1 MHFCVQF
8 KVRLRMKPWV
18 CINMKKLVLYAFPLA
33 VLISLGML
41 SGCGPKESGQST
53 SVEKPIVQPPVFNAD
68 SAYSFVRQQVDFGPR
83 IPNSPAHRKAG
94 DYLIEQLK
102 KYGATVTVQAF
113 ETSTYDGHRLAL
125 RNIIGSFFP
134 ERQKRILLAAHWD
147 TRPFADKDENPA
159 AKFDGANDGAS
170 GVAVLLEIARV
181 LQNGQPPAVGIDI
194 IFFDGE
200 DWGHDTETWD
210 KIGKGKPANFP
221 LPPGLD
227 SWWCLGSQHWSK
239 NKHKPNYSA
248 YYGILLDMVGAR
260 NSHFFKEGVSMQY
273 APAVTNK
280 IWKTASQLGYGSLF
294 VNREVGGITDDHAFV
309 NEIAKIPM
317 VDIVHYHP
325 ELGFFGDYHHRTK
338 DNLDLIGKE
347 TLEAVGRVLLAVIYS
362 EE

>member
-1 MHFCVQF
+1 MRSSQSA
-8 KVRLRMKPWV
+8 LRSNPGPPLM
-18 CINMKKLVLYAFPLA
+18 MKKLLRSSLVFA
-33 VLISLGML
+33 VLVSLAL
-41 SGCGPKESGQST
+41 LNGCGPKDSGQKPA
-53 SVEKPIVQPPVFNAD
+53 VEKPLVQAPPFSAD
-68 SAYSFVRQQVDFGPR
+68 SAFQFVKDQVSFGPR

-94 DYLIEQLK
+94 DYMIEQLK
-102 KYGATVTVQAF
+102 KFGATVTVQAF
-113 ETSTYDGHRLAL
+113 EATTYDGQRLAL
-125 RNIIGSFFP
+125 RNIIGSYFP

-170 GVAVLLEIARV
+170 GVAVLLEMARA
-181 LQNGQPPAVGIDI
+181 LQAGQPPAVGVDI

-221 LPPGLD
+221 LPSGLD

-248 YYGILLDMVGAR
+248 YYGILLDMVGAK

-280 IWKTASQLGYGSLF
+280 IWKTASQLGYSSLF
-294 VNREVGGITDDHAFV
+294 VNREVAGITDDHVFV
-309 NEIAKIPM
+309 NEIGKIPM
-317 VDIVHYHP
+317 VDIVHYDP
-325 ELGFFGDYHHRTK
+325 ALGFFGDYHHRTK
-338 DNLDLIGKE
+338 DNLELISPE

>member
-1 MHFCVQF
+1 MRSSQSA
-8 KVRLRMKPWV
+8 LRSNPGPPLM
-18 CINMKKLVLYAFPLA
+18 MKKLLRSSLVFA
-33 VLISLGML
+33 VLVSLAL
-41 SGCGPKESGQST
+41 LNGCGPKDSGQKPA
-53 SVEKPIVQPPVFNAD
+53 VEKPLVQAPPFSAD
-68 SAYSFVRQQVDFGPR
+68 SAFQFVKDQVSFGPR

-102 KYGATVTVQAF
+102 KFGATVTVQAF
-113 ETSTYDGHRLAL
+113 EATTYDGQRLAL
-125 RNIIGSFFP
+125 RNIIGSYFP

-170 GVAVLLEIARV
+170 GVAVLLEIARA
-181 LQNGQPPAVGIDI
+181 LQAGQPPAVGVDI

-200 DWGHDTETWD
+200 DWGHDTETWQ

-221 LPPGLD
+221 LPPGLN

-248 YYGILLDMVGAR
+248 YYGILLDMVGAK

-280 IWKTASQLGYGSLF
+280 IWKTAAQLGYSSLF
-294 VNREVGGITDDHAFV
+294 VNREVGGITDDHVFV
-309 NEIAKIPM
+309 NEMGKIPM

-325 ELGFFGDYHHRTK
+325 TLGFFGDYHHRTK
-338 DNLDLIGKE
+338 DNLDLISPE
-347 TLEAVGRVLLAVIYS
+347 TLEAVGRVLLAVIYN